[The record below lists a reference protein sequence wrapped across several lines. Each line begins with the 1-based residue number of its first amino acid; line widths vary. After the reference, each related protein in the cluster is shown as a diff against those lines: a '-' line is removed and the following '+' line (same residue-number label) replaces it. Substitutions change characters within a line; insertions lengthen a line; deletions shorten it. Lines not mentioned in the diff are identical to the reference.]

1 MSTIDEDEAK
11 RSKKALT
18 RKQYEYLKYREKVEA
33 ENRGKVSSDVME
45 TMSNYLLIVFA
56 IIILLFVVGC

>member
-11 RSKKALT
+11 KSNKVFKHT
-18 RKQYEYLKYREKVEA
+18 GYTKYMEKLEA

-45 TMSNYLLIVFA
+45 TMSNYFLIVFA